1 MTRASIAP
9 ILLVAAALVLPSAAS
24 AASVKLAA
32 TLTGANEPA
41 GGAMAGGGGF
51 TVETDPETNDFC
63 YKLWVDKAIKPTMA
77 HVHSG
82 EAGSNGPV
90 VVALEVTGQKDDM
103 CIAVDKAKLDPIVA
117 KPEAFYVNVHTA
129 ELPAGAI
136 RGQLAKQ

>member
-1 MTRASIAP
+1 MTRARYAAT
-9 ILLVAAALVLPSAAS
+9 LLLAAAITLPSVAH

-32 TLTGANEPA
+32 TLTGTNEPA
-41 GGAMAGGGGF
+41 GGAKAGGGGF

-63 YKLWVDKAIKPTMA
+63 YKLWVDKSIKPTMA

-90 VVALEVTGQKDDM
+90 VVALEVTGEKDDM
-103 CIAVDKAKLDPIVA
+103 CIAVDKDKLQPLVD

-129 ELPAGAI
+129 DFPSGAI